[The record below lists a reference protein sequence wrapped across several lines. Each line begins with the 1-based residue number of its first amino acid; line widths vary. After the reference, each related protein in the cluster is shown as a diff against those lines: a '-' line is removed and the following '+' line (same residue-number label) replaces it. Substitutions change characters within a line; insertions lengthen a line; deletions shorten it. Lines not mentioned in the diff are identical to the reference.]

1 MSGFQGRTAPGT
13 ITLERYERLQRMNPL
28 IAQGGYSNQE
38 LSARF
43 GVSPE
48 MIAIDKDYII
58 KNWWA
63 SERNEEVK
71 LLRVQRIAELEQIKR
86 LALES
91 YHRSRQDKEEI
102 TTRYDNVLCE
112 DCNGTGRLPQCKCL
126 NCDGTGRVNEEVVT
140 RKVSGQAGDS
150 PFLEVARK
158 CTVEIAKME
167 ALYAQPEVKVQH
179 VISGEA
185 SVVMTI
191 EQKYKEADPELIIQA
206 KAALARLEE
215 SAKKTV
221 QGQVVKAVE
230 NTVPE

>member
-1 MSGFQGRTAPGT
+1 
-13 ITLERYERLQRMNPL
+13 MNPL
-28 IAQGGYSNQE
+28 IAQGGYSLQE
-38 LSARF
+38 LAARF
-43 GVSPE
+43 GVTPA

-58 KNWWA
+58 KHWWA
-63 SERNEEVK
+63 SERNEETK

-102 TTRYDNVLCE
+102 KTRYDNVLCE

-140 RKVSGQAGDS
+140 RKVSGSAGES
-150 PFLEVARK
+150 SWLEVARK

-179 VISGEA
+179 VISGEV
-185 SVVMTI
+185 SHSLSL
-191 EQKYKEADPELIIQA
+191 EERFKEADPELIIQA
-206 KAALARLEE
+206 KAAMARLTE
-215 SAKKTV
+215 SVKVPKQADVVSETV
-221 QGQVVKAVE
+221 VANEGDSR
-230 NTVPE
+230 

>member
-1 MSGFQGRTAPGT
+1 MAGIARRAPNT
-13 ITLERYERLQRMNPL
+13 LTLERYERLQRMNPL
-28 IAQGGYSNQE
+28 IAQGGYSLAE

-43 GVSPE
+43 GVTSAQI
-48 MIAIDKDYII
+48 MQDKDYII
-58 KNWWA
+58 NHWWK
-63 SERNEEVK
+63 SERQEEVK
-71 LLRVQRIAELEQIKR
+71 LLRIQRITELEQIKR
-86 LALES
+86 RALES
-91 YHRSRQDKEEI
+91 YHRSRQDKEEV

-179 VISGEA
+179 VVSGGAEIT
-185 SVVMTI
+185 MTI

-221 QGQVVKAVE
+221 QGEVLKIEEKQE
-230 NTVPE
+230 

>member
-1 MSGFQGRTAPGT
+1 MAGFQGRTAPGT

-28 IAQGGYSNQE
+28 IAQGGYSLQE
-38 LSARF
+38 LAARF
-43 GVSPE
+43 G
-48 MIAIDKDYII
+48 IAVPVAKADKDYII
-58 KNWWA
+58 SHWWK
-63 SERNEEVK
+63 SERQEEVK
-71 LLRVQRIAELEQIKR
+71 LLRIQRITELEQIKR

-215 SAKKTV
+215 STKKTV
-221 QGQVVKAVE
+221 QGHVVKVE
-230 NTVPE
+230 EKVDG